1 MANLKQDLDEYML
14 MNEEKKSSN
23 YKLPSF
29 NVKMP
34 KIPFVNTSSSSTS
47 SNSWLNQESQET
59 SSCCPQLNR
68 LQRIFAAITCLALG
82 CFCLVLSTFYIPVLV
97 FKARKFALLFTL
109 ASCLF
114 IAGFSFLVGFKSL
127 MSSMFSKQKLAGSIC
142 YSLCL
147 ILTLYFSLFLQSTP
161 LTVLFAVLQIISLSF
176 MLFGVAPKG
185 TGTSF
190 KLFGTLFKHQASSTL
205 PI

>member
-1 MANLKQDLDEYML
+1 MASLKQDLDEYML

-23 YKLPSF
+23 YKMPSF

-34 KIPFVNTSSSSTS
+34 KIPFISADSSSTS
-47 SNSWLNQESQET
+47 NNSWLNEQEE
-59 SSCCPQLNR
+59 SSCCPKLNR
-68 LQRIFAAITCLALG
+68 FQRIAAAFIFIGLG

-114 IAGFSFLVGFKSL
+114 ILGFSFLIGFKSL
-127 MSSMFSKQKLAGSIC
+127 MSSLFSKQKIIVSIS
-142 YSLCL
+142 YTVCL
-147 ILTLYFSLFLQSTP
+147 ILTLYFSMFMQSTA

-185 TGTSF
+185 TSSSF

>member
-14 MNEEKKSSN
+14 MNEERKSTN
-23 YKLPSF
+23 YKIPSF

-34 KIPFVNTSSSSTS
+34 KIPFISSESSSSTS
-47 SNSWLNQESQET
+47 NSWLNDQEDN
-59 SSCCPQLNR
+59 SCCPKLNR
-68 LQRIFAAITCLALG
+68 LQRIAASIICIGLG

-114 IAGFSFLVGFKSL
+114 IAGFAFLVGLKSL
-127 MSSMFSKQKLAGSIC
+127 ISSMFSKQKLIVSIS
-142 YSLCL
+142 YSICL
-147 ILTLYFSLFLQSTP
+147 ILTLYFSMFMQSTA

-176 MLFGVAPKG
+176 MLFGIAPKG

>member
-1 MANLKQDLDEYML
+1 MANLKQDLDNYML
-14 MNEEKKSSN
+14 LNEERKSSN
-23 YKLPSF
+23 YKMPSF
-29 NVKMP
+29 SVKMP
-34 KIPFVNTSSSSTS
+34 KIPFVNSSESST
-47 SNSWLNQESQET
+47 SNSWLNDQQEE
-59 SSCCPQLNR
+59 SSCCPKLNR
-68 LQRIFAAITCLALG
+68 LQRIAASIICIGLG

-114 IAGFSFLVGFKSL
+114 IIGFAVLVGFKSL
-127 MSSMFSKQKLAGSIC
+127 MSSMFSRQKLAASIS
-142 YSLCL
+142 YTLCL
-147 ILTLYFSLFLQSTP
+147 ILTLYFSMFMQSTA

-185 TGTSF
+185 TGSSF
-190 KLFGTLFKHQASSTL
+190 KLFGSLFKHQASSSL